1 MILNTDLPHNQ
12 TSERIEITFCGKG
25 KCKCPSIEMDLNR
38 DKIIIGGEKEGYTE
52 FTKEVEEQK
61 DYQGKVRD
69 ALKGLMELRQRKQR
83 IPRK

>member
-1 MILNTDLPHNQ
+1 MG
-12 TSERIEITFCGKG
+12 CGCKG
-25 KCKCPSIEMDLNR
+25 KKKTLTAQQKLAGENSQTAIENR
-38 DKIIIGGEKEGYTE
+38 RML
-52 FTKEVEEQK
+52 VEEQK

>member
-1 MILNTDLPHNQ
+1 MG
-12 TSERIEITFCGKG
+12 CGCKG
-25 KCKCPSIEMDLNR
+25 KKKTLTAQQKLAEGNNNTNSQTAIENR
-38 DKIIIGGEKEGYTE
+38 RML
-52 FTKEVEEQK
+52 VEEQK